1 VRKTALL
8 SASSTLAFAACL
20 YASPTF
26 AADATAQSAGPAQVG
41 ELTVIAEKREQ
52 SIQTVPVAITA
63 FSAEQRKLM
72 GIAIIQDLADFS
84 PSLNWTDI
92 DDRVYIRGI
101 GRNSDNLNNTSGVA
115 IYYNGIYYG
124 ANASI
129 EQQKSDLFIGNIEVD
144 NGPQNTLHGSNSDGG
159 VVQFTSKRPTDTLYG
174 EARAGVANYDS
185 YFGEAVVSGPINDH
199 LKFRLGGNFSEE
211 RGGFFHNVGGLSDQG
226 GNLVLGGS
234 GETHYLEGQ
243 LEGKWDNLDAWIMAS
258 SGNFIANTHGAAA
271 LGYFPATHDNGSDT
285 LTPSDFY
292 GLCGLPGFAATAN
305 GAGCAG
311 GPAIVPGSVKTLGA
325 NGSMFPG
332 NNPGNVHIRDFLN
345 TDNTVNNM
353 EGDIQVSAHVTYHLP
368 DFDIAYLGGYQNFHY
383 TLHIADQHVAGLN
396 AGVISW
402 QEAGAATPLDATSC
416 TLAGNSLAACQ
427 APLTVNPTPNFLVF
441 DEFDQAFSHEIN
453 FVSTWNSPL
462 QYIGGVYWYRE
473 RWNQPVDAFSMSA
486 QQQMA
491 HPVYYNILSFRDANG
506 DLLQPA
512 TFCPV
517 GGPLEAFATCAA
529 PANPTMAGSSE
540 NTAITYDSVAV
551 FLHGSYKFNDEFKFT
566 GGVRYTNDHKQG
578 YQTWRVVSFD
588 GIVTSNGTPFNPLT
602 GEGFLNG
609 WGSATPALDITAL
622 AACVNTKAG
631 QPCEPAYQ
639 GAGPTSINPITG
651 NAQRKIGFT
660 WGAVTG
666 DADIDWTPN
675 SSTLVYAKYSRGYKS
690 GGWSTYTIG
699 PSPYV
704 GSEFVDAFEV
714 GAKKTFGR
722 EWTLNGDVFYYNY
735 TGEQVPTAN
744 INSVGQVVPILY
756 NIPKVQN
763 YGVEL
768 WGTWRPIDPLAI
780 SLSYSYLSAKIK
792 DATCLEDTVDPNATQ
807 PGANIAG
814 CKQSPIS
821 GQPMVQSIIG
831 NTVPGATPNKVSLN
845 ALYTFN
851 FDPGKLTLSGT
862 FIWRDGTYDD
872 IFNRWYTFQPAS
884 TQVNVRATWTGADNR
899 YNVILFCNNL
909 FDTTAYDGAAGINLG
924 AGAGAAEHIL
934 SAPFLNAP
942 RTFGIQLQY
951 RWQ

>member
-1 VRKTALL
+1 
-8 SASSTLAFAACL
+8 LACAACL
-20 YASPTF
+20 YATPTF
-26 AADATAQSAGPAQVG
+26 AADATAQAAGPAQVG

-159 VVQFTSKRPTDTLYG
+159 VIQFTSKHPTDTLYG
-174 EARAGVANYDS
+174 EARAGVANYET

-199 LKFRLGGNFSEE
+199 LKFRLGGNYSEQ
-211 RGGFFHNVGGLSDQG
+211 RGGFFKNLGGLSPQG

-243 LEGKWDNLDAWIMAS
+243 LEGHWDNLDAWIQAS
-258 SGNFIANTHGAAA
+258 SGNFIANTHGAAGV
-271 LGYFPATHDNGSDT
+271 GYFPATHDNPNDT

-305 GAGCAG
+305 GRGCAG
-311 GPAIVPGSVKTLGA
+311 GPAIVPGSVRALGVTG
-325 NGSMFPG
+325 NLFPG
-332 NNPGNVHIRDFLN
+332 NNPGNINPRNFIN
-345 TDNTVNNM
+345 EDNTVNNM
-353 EGDIQVSAHVTYHLP
+353 EGDVQISAHVTYHLP

-383 TLHIADQHVAGLN
+383 TLHIADQADSGVGAGI
-396 AGVISW
+396 ISW
-402 QEAGAATPLDATSC
+402 QEPGAADAGAAFLC
-416 TLAGNSLAACQ
+416 TAAGFSLAACQ
-427 APLTVNPTPNFLVF
+427 APVTVHPTPNFLVF
-441 DEFDQAFSHEIN
+441 NEFDQAFSHEIN

-462 QYIGGVYWYRE
+462 QYIGGLYWYRE
-473 RWNQPVDAFSMSA
+473 RWHQPVDADSMSA
-486 QQQMA
+486 QPQML
-491 HPVYYNILSFRDANG
+491 HPMYYN
-506 DLLQPA
+506 LLDGTCA
-512 TFCPV
+512 
-517 GGPLEAFATCAA
+517 GGPLAMCDA
-529 PANPTMAGSSE
+529 PINPTMAGSSE
-540 NTAITYDSVAV
+540 NTAITYDSIAV
-551 FLHGSYKFNDEFKFT
+551 FLHGSYKFSDDLKVT
-566 GGVRYTNDHKQG
+566 GGIRYTNDHKAG

-588 GIVTSNGTPFNPLT
+588 TIVGSGPGAGPINGF
-602 GEGFLNG
+602 
-609 WGSATPALDITAL
+609 GSATPAVDITAL
-622 AACVNTKAG
+622 AACVANPT
-631 QPCEPAYQ
+631 PFCEPAYQ
-639 GAGPTSINPITG
+639 GAGPTSIDPVTG
-651 NAQRKIGFT
+651 EARRRLGFT

-675 SSTLVYAKYSRGYKS
+675 SSTLIYAKYSRGYKS

-699 PSPYV
+699 PQPYV

-722 EWTLNGDVFYYNY
+722 TLTLNGDVFYYNY
-735 TGEQVPTAN
+735 YGEQVPL
-744 INSVGQVVPILY
+744 SVVQQEGPTQQIVPILY
-756 NIPKVQN
+756 NIPQVRN
-763 YGVEL
+763 YGAEI

-780 SLSYSYLSAKIK
+780 SLSYSYLNAKITK
-792 DATCLEDTVDPNATQ
+792 SACVLSTVDPAAEQ
-807 PGANIAG
+807 PGSNTRGCTVPGTQNIV
-814 CKQSPIS
+814 
-821 GQPMVQSIIG
+821 GQ
-831 NTVPGATPNKVSLN
+831 TVPGATPNKVSLN
-845 ALYTFN
+845 ALYTFT
-851 FDPGKLTLSGT
+851 FDPGKLVLSGT

-872 IFNRWYTFQPAS
+872 VFNRWWTFQPAS
-884 TQVNVRATWTGADNR
+884 TQVNLRATWSGADNR

-909 FDTTAYDGAAGINLG
+909 FDTTAYDGAGGSLLG
-924 AGAGAAEHIL
+924 TDTNGREIIF
-934 SAPFLNAP
+934 SQPFLNAP